1 MRISDWSSDV
11 CSADLPEY
19 YTARDRAEVA
29 AIERSGIARG
39 EQEHLAW
46 LEPATARPG
55 REWTAGAVMH
65 ARPCHRTTVDAHHYV
80 AHAHALR
87 RDRTDVLEEWHRPW
101 QVTAA
106 LRERGDHGRK
116 VREH

>member
-11 CSADLPEY
+11 CSSDL
-19 YTARDRAEVA
+19 VA

-65 ARPCHRTTVDAHHYV
+65 ARPCHRTTVDAHHSV

-87 RDRTDVLEEWHRPW
+87 RDRTEALEEWHRPG
-101 QVTAA
+101 QVTASSKES
-106 LRERGDHGRK
+106 RVGERGARK
-116 VREH
+116 RYSRGGPEH

>member
-19 YTARDRAEVA
+19 YTARHRAEVA

-55 REWTAGAVMH
+55 RAWTAGAVMH
-65 ARPCHRTTVDAHHYV
+65 ARPCHRPTVDAHHSV
-80 AHAHALR
+80 AHAHALPR
-87 RDRTDVLEEWHRPW
+87 HRHDRLAERPRPW
-101 QVTAA
+101 QVPPA
-106 LRERGDHGRK
+106 LPDHGEPGR
-116 VREH
+116 